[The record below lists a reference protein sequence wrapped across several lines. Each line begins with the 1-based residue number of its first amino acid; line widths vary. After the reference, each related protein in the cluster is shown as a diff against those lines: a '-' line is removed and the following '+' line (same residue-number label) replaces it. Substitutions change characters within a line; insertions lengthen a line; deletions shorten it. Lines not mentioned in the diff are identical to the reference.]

1 MLSLVLSI
9 PEKPASVPESN
20 SDNADGKDL
29 REDELQ
35 NQDQL
40 SWEAGKQDNNGCPAT
55 FEPTLKCFCTQRYL
69 AASSVP
75 LPGYKLTQ
83 SGIFSALDTSMATPK
98 LKQILMLWT

>member
-9 PEKPASVPESN
+9 SEKPASVLRSN
-20 SDNADGKDL
+20 SDNANGKDL

-40 SWEAGKQDNNGCPAT
+40 SWAAGKQDNNGSPAT

-69 AASSVP
+69 V
-75 LPGYKLTQ
+75 PGYKLTQ
-83 SGIFSALDTSMATPK
+83 SGILSALDTSMATPQ
-98 LKQILMLWT
+98 LKQIFMLWT